1 MANGPRQEQVIE
13 LLLQGCSNKE
23 IGNRLG
29 MAERTVKAH
38 MNRLFLK
45 YQINDPNKI
54 KRVELAVKIYQ
65 EKYR

>member
-1 MANGPRQEQVIE
+1 MANAPRQDQVIE